1 MLEQIA
7 DLSAVITAMVA
18 FFGYGIYHFHQL
30 QKRKRLVSYLKKEQ
44 EKGLDEGQ
52 RTTLHLM
59 AQLGL
64 TEAEILQASFRSK
77 RIVRKIKKDDK
88 TGLARELLFQ
98 WVGKA

>member
-18 FFGYGIYHFHQL
+18 FFGYGIYQLHQL
-30 QKRKRLVSYLKKEQ
+30 QKRRRLVRYLKKER

-77 RIVRKIKKDDK
+77 QIVRKIKKDDE